1 MQVIRPA
8 TLALLVACFGLA
20 MSFLLPARPV
30 PMAAPK
36 ALSLQRVGGFSG
48 ARSSSSGTP
57 LFATPPRPTRANE
70 PDDYFKTNLDKKP
83 IAERILD
90 PQVLIG
96 LVGILLPFIAV
107 GALFAGGF
115 LTR

>member
-1 MQVIRPA
+1 MQFIRPV
-8 TLALLVACFGLA
+8 TLALLVACLGLA
-20 MSFLLPARPV
+20 MSFLLPTRPV
-30 PMAAPK
+30 PLAAPK
-36 ALSLQRVGGFSG
+36 ALSLQRVRGFSS
-48 ARSSSSGTP
+48 ARSSSP
-57 LFATPPRPTRANE
+57 LYAQPPRPTRANE

-83 IAERILD
+83 IGERLVD

>member
-8 TLALLVACFGLA
+8 SLALLVACLGLA
-20 MSFLLPARPV
+20 MSFLLPSRPV
-30 PMAAPK
+30 PVAAPK
-36 ALSLQRVGGFSG
+36 ALSVQRVGGFAG
-48 ARSSSSGTP
+48 ARSGSTP
-57 LFATPPRPTRANE
+57 LFAQPPRPTRANE

-83 IAERILD
+83 LEERLVD

-107 GALFAGGF
+107 GVLFAGGF